1 MLIEAAIKR
10 VNSLP
15 DRWVRVEQIRRVP
28 RGLELF
34 IAVHKGRRGRR
45 VDAWR
50 IRCLGI
56 RDFQITDFDGGG
68 LAIYPSTHP
77 AARQYV
83 ARQARIRWSGCD
95 HDEAILGVLCL
106 AHREAVDDWIP
117 IDRYIDIR
125 DISEKEFVCQGPD
138 FLMRV
143 YAKALRA
150 LGAQVQVTLL
160 RRKAETGRP
169 KVLHFGSSAVIAA
182 RFVVQPES

>member
-15 DRWVRVEQIRRVP
+15 DHWVRVEQIRSVSQ
-28 RGLELF
+28 GLELL
-34 IAVHKGRRGRR
+34 IAVYKGRRGRR
-45 VDAWR
+45 VEVLR
-50 IRCLGI
+50 IRCFGI
-56 RDFQITDFDGGG
+56 REFHITDVDGGG

-77 AARQYV
+77 AVRQYV

-95 HDEAILGVLCL
+95 HDEAILGALCL

-117 IDRYIDIR
+117 IDRYINIR
-125 DISEKEFVCQGPD
+125 DISEKQFVYRGPA

-150 LGAQVQVTLL
+150 LGAQVQITLL
-160 RRKAETGRP
+160 RHKAETGRP
-169 KVLHFGSSAVIAA
+169 KVLHFGSSAVVAA
-182 RFVVQPES
+182 RFVVQPEG